1 MVKSNKVVFVGV
13 AAHNASL
20 RLAPVCRKTD
30 EKQNLNKKQKKF
42 QQKNSTT
49 IKII

>member
-1 MVKSNKVVFVGV
+1 MAESNKVLFVGV

-30 EKQNLNKKQKKF
+30 EKQNLNKKNFSKKI
-42 QQKNSTT
+42 QPQ
-49 IKII
+49 